1 MPRAS
6 SGGTGA
12 ASGSARRAVFD
23 TSQGA
28 IVIEL
33 LPQAAPQTTSNFEKL
48 VNWGFYDGL
57 VWHRIVPG
65 FVIQTGDPNS
75 RGAVSSTRSTWGLG
89 SAPNPVPLETD
100 PNYRNDAGYVGLA
113 HPSTSTSGSCQFY
126 INLSNNGSLDGGY
139 TVFGKVVRGM
149 SVVEAIAALAVYSD
163 GGSFGQQPVDAV
175 SALILSATIQS
186 KP

>member
-1 MPRAS
+1 
-6 SGGTGA
+6 
-12 ASGSARRAVFD
+12 
-23 TSQGA
+23 
-28 IVIEL
+28 VIEL